1 MILTTL
7 LFQPCTPLKH
17 AIVLHT
23 VFFTFFMVLKIC
35 VASKS
40 ELLLLAIISFSF
52 VTLLIDLTA
61 MFTTGEI
68 WISPFCIRGVNF
80 F

>member
-1 MILTTL
+1 MYTL
-7 LFQPCTPLKH
+7 KARH
-17 AIVLHT
+17 YVLHT
-23 VFFTFFMVLKIC
+23 VVFAFLMVLKRKIC
-35 VASKS
+35 VRSKS

-68 WISPFCIRGVNF
+68 
-80 F
+80 